1 MYSMLKCKGNKVKH
15 LEVAFVFYYYIL
27 AIIIIAIDQW
37 TKWLIVKNMELGES
51 IPIIE
56 NFLYI
61 TSHRNRGAA
70 WGILQGQMW
79 FFYIITVVVIVGIIY
94 YMTKAA
100 KGKWFLGVSLALM
113 LGGAI
118 GNFIDRVFR
127 KEVVDFVNTYIFGYD
142 FPIFNVAD
150 SALVVGVAFLMIQM
164 LLEEREA
171 KKEKAHGENQSHHK

>member
-1 MYSMLKCKGNKVKH
+1 M
-15 LEVAFVFYYYIL
+15 FYYLIA
-27 AIIIIAIDQW
+27 AIIIVIDQI

-51 IPIIE
+51 ITVIE

-79 FFYIITVVVIVGIIY
+79 FFYIITTIVIVGIIY
-94 YMTKAA
+94 YIQKYTKNNKVMGVA
-100 KGKWFLGVSLALM
+100 LGLM

-118 GNFIDRVFR
+118 GNFIDRLFR
-127 KEVVDFVNTYIFGYD
+127 KEVVDFINTYIFTYD

-150 SALVVGVAFLMIQM
+150 SSLCIGVGLLFIHM
-164 LLEEREA
+164 LFFEGKQE
-171 KKEKAHGENQSHHK
+171 KEQA